1 MSRLERGVG
10 YYTKAL
16 VPVGFPEDNVVCRY
30 CPLCKL
36 RLMNGRPEAICQST
50 GEIIGNVDHRPDGCP
65 AVIVVEKE
73 VQ

>member
-1 MSRLERGVG
+1 MSRFEKGVG

-16 VPVGFPEDNVVCRY
+16 VEIGFPENCITCRY
-30 CPLCKL
+30 CPLFGM
-36 RLMNGRPEAICQST
+36 RIVQSAAAAFCRVT
-50 GEIIGNVDHRPDGCP
+50 GELIEDVDHRPDGCP